1 METGMNPSKSIT
13 PTTVFCA
20 LALFASTA
28 QASAQDATSPAA
40 PPSTPPVTPPASG
53 PAGSFSDAEL
63 EQYVKA
69 ALALQKILQDSAT
82 PDADK
87 QTKMAAAVQQAGLTP
102 EKFNQLASA
111 SQSDPA
117 LQQRIQAV
125 AGKLQGSAA
134 PQ

>member
-1 METGMNPSKSIT
+1 MKSIK
-13 PTTVFCA
+13 PRVALYALSLCVATV
-20 LALFASTA
+20 A
-28 QASAQDATSPAA
+28 QAQDAAPPTSPPTTSP
-40 PPSTPPVTPPASG
+40 PPSPTST
-53 PAGSFSDAEL
+53 FSDAEL

-69 ALALQKILQDSAT
+69 ALAVQQIQQDTAT

-87 QTKMAAAVQQAGLTP
+87 QTKMAAAVQSAGLTP
-102 EKFNQLASA
+102 EKFNQIATA

-125 AGKLQGSAA
+125 AGRLQQTPS